1 MKKLLSTVVFA
12 LAFSGNALAS
22 SPEVAAVNQAVE
34 QMRLA
39 MLSADKAGLEKIGAP
54 SLSYGHSNGRLENNA
69 QFVAAIASGKSSFRS
84 ITLRDQTVSV
94 EGDVAIVRHQFD
106 AQTKQ
111 GDIHIGVLQVWKK
124 GQTEG
129 WKLLARQAYKLP

>member
-22 SPEVAAVNQAVE
+22 SAEVAAVNQAVE

-54 SLSYGHSNGRLENNA
+54 GLSYGHSNGRLENNA
-69 QFVAAIASGKSSFRS
+69 QFVAAIASGKSSFQS

-94 EGDVAIVRHQFD
+94 EDDVAIVRHQFD